1 MYCARERRDFFG
13 SKVDRIE
20 AIAKR
25 KKREKKKG
33 QKKKKQNPKLEFC
46 FNQKEKK
53 KTDSYPT
60 SSYPNKQTPLEHGWK
75 DSKTFTES
83 ENQIA

>member
-33 QKKKKQNPKLEFC
+33 QKKKKTK
-46 FNQKEKK
+46 
-53 KTDSYPT
+53 
-60 SSYPNKQTPLEHGWK
+60 
-75 DSKTFTES
+75 SKTRVLF
-83 ENQIA
+83 